1 MAGIKGKVALITGAG
16 SGIGEATALM
26 LAERDAKVATGSDRL
41 KAVGDRIVEAGG
53 EAAHARTDV
62 RRRGDVTNLI
72 NLASERS
79 PGFEGKY
86 PSDKFLVPRPI
97 SELFHYVP
105 RCGCT
110 SVYRKPSQTKVIR
123 YIVGNFPESIGACF
137 QKKTCSG
144 SVRSSLTLGPVKNQ
158 GPPITRSRT
167 GTIRRNLSPVYVVM
181 NALR

>member
-41 KAVGDRIVEAGG
+41 KAVADRIVEAGG
-53 EAAHARTDV
+53 EAAQARTDV

-86 PSDKFLVPRPI
+86 PSDKFLVPRLSVNSSIMFRDAGAPACI
-97 SELFHYVP
+97 GSPRRLRLFDTLSATFANLLVP
-105 RCGCT
+105 VFKKRR
-110 SVYRKPSQTKVIR
+110 V
-123 YIVGNFPESIGACF
+123 VGQFE
-137 QKKTCSG
+137 
-144 SVRSSLTLGPVKNQ
+144 VRSLLG
-158 GPPITRSRT
+158 
-167 GTIRRNLSPVYVVM
+167 L
-181 NALR
+181 